1 MKKKGALPEFV
12 KPIKLWTGAC
22 FGSGKQWQSWIH
34 LKDIAAMFVFL
45 SQRKSEG
52 VFNGVAP
59 NPVTQKELVKQI
71 AKQLNKPLWLPN
83 IPNFVMKV
91 VLGEMSALLFESQ
104 KVAAKKIL
112 SEGFVFK
119 YQTIAP
125 ALTSFTSL

>member
-1 MKKKGALPEFV
+1 
-12 KPIKLWTGAC
+12 
-22 FGSGKQWQSWIH
+22 
-34 LKDIAAMFVFL
+34 MFVFL

-83 IPNFVMKV
+83 IPNFAMKV

-119 YQTIAP
+119 YETIAP